1 MNVSPIWEKMEK
13 IEKDLQELKIRLF
26 VDLSGEKKDLK
37 STYKENVIL
46 SELKKIRKRLWNE
59 RYVKTVKGLS

>member
-1 MNVSPIWEKMEK
+1 MNVSPIWEKVEK

-37 STYKENVIL
+37 GTYKENAIL

-59 RYVKTVKGLS
+59 RYVKTIKGLS